1 MSRLKHKD
9 ISFEDESSSVNVV
22 SYFWIC
28 SSRAGRNSLKILI
41 DTNLHLLCVKDFL
54 WYPEAN
60 NSMKERLISWTQV
73 SIVFMF
79 CHEQAGEH
87 YDRLSFLDV

>member
-9 ISFEDESSSVNVV
+9 ISFEDESASVNVV
-22 SYFWIC
+22 SYFWVC
-28 SSRAGRNSLKILI
+28 SSRSVRNSLKIRI
-41 DTNLHLLCVKDFL
+41 DLNLHLLCVKDFL

-79 CHEQAGEH
+79 CYEQAGGTLQQSEF
-87 YDRLSFLDV
+87 S